1 MKTIFQKIFGN
12 KSKRIVEKKIEL
24 TKTEQLLDTLANS
37 ISDIGYWNWWTTQL
51 PEIIQLEFGGTQLYF
66 EPTDK
71 TKPPSS
77 QIAIQF
83 RNPKSI
89 SFLSREEHKNDIVEN
104 WSELLQNDKLEPPTF
119 NNESFTFIDNIKI
132 SSIIEQAKTI
142 NTIHGYS
149 PKNEKFLKENYKLAF
164 WSGFYG
170 FAVCAEEIKILT
182 IEKEININEIPNLNG
197 QWWGYWS
204 KYWDLKNTKNAL
216 PKDYMCEITIPATQI
231 HPTSS

>member
-1 MKTIFQKIFGN
+1 MKTFLKKIF
-12 KSKRIVEKKIEL
+12 EKKPNEIADKKTEL
-24 TKTEQLLDTLANS
+24 SKNEQLLDALANS

-51 PEIIQLEFGGTQLYF
+51 PETIQLEFGGTQLYF

-89 SFLSREEHKNDIVEN
+89 SFLSREVNKNDLEKN
-104 WSELLQNDKLEPPTF
+104 WFELLQNDKLEPPTF
-119 NNESFTFIDNIKI
+119 NNESFTFIDNNEI
-132 SSIIEQAKTI
+132 SSIIEKAKTI
-142 NTIHGYS
+142 NTIYGYS

-164 WSGFYG
+164 WSGIYG
-170 FAVCAEEIKILT
+170 FSVCAEEIKILT
-182 IEKEININEIPNLNG
+182 AEKEIKIEEIPYLNG

-204 KYWDLKNTKNAL
+204 RYWGLKNTENAL
-216 PKDYMCEITIPATQI
+216 PKDYLCEVTIPLK
-231 HPTSS
+231 